1 MFERKTDNG
10 MRISDWRSYVFSS
23 KRRHTRGAFVTGVQT
38 FALPIL
44 GGHHRIGRLL
54 VDRIGERRHHAPFRC
69 GWARL
74 PDVGK
79 AFLIAAKTKP
89 PFSLETGG
97 GGLREQIG
105 RAECG
110 ERECQYM

>member
-1 MFERKTDNG
+1 M
-10 MRISDWRSYVFSS
+10 
-23 KRRHTRGAFVTGVQT
+23 
-38 FALPIL
+38 

-97 GGLREQIG
+97 GGLRDPLDRAPALTLRDQPERILAPLAGARVVIPVERPLVAPAVG
-105 RAECG
+105 RVRPGFPAAPYPC
-110 ERECQYM
+110 RHIV

>member
-1 MFERKTDNG
+1 
-10 MRISDWRSYVFSS
+10 MRISDWSS
-23 KRRHTRGAFVTGVQT
+23 DVCSSD
-38 FALPIL
+38 L
-44 GGHHRIGRLL
+44 HRIGRLL

-97 GGLREQIG
+97 GGLRDPLD
-105 RAECG
+105 RAPALTLRDQH
-110 ERECQYM
+110 ERVLERLAGAGVVTPVERHVGDRKSKRLTTSH

>member
-1 MFERKTDNG
+1 MQR
-10 MRISDWRSYVFSS
+10 RPLRS
-23 KRRHTRGAFVTGVQT
+23 TRTYPLFPYPTLFRSIVRDRM
-38 FALPIL
+38 

-97 GGLREQIG
+97 GGLRDPLDRAPAQIG
-105 RAECG
+105 RAHV
-110 ERECQYM
+110 